1 MFYNE
6 KMTKLKIYY
15 SGSKFAKFSGK
26 LLILFPPPIPA
37 SLPPR
42 GFIETIFFTPVF
54 KCHRGSSFPP
64 PTKAGSNVV
73 VVVVVVV
80 VIVVLVVV
88 DVVVVVEMAWKF

>member
-64 PTKAGSNVV
+64 PTKAGSNFVV

-80 VIVVLVVV
+80 LAVVGVVVV
-88 DVVVVVEMAWKF
+88 DVVEMAWKF

>member
-1 MFYNE
+1 LQNFQEN
-6 KMTKLKIYY
+6 Y
-15 SGSKFAKFSGK
+15 SFS
-26 LLILFPPPIPA
+26 FPHP
-37 SLPPR
+37 SRLPFPR

-80 VIVVLVVV
+80 VLVLVGVVVVVV
-88 DVVVVVEMAWKF
+88 DVVEMAWKF